1 MAFMINA
8 LSADLTV
15 ASCLLEVT
23 FFLSLDIE
31 IRFDLK
37 FGVYKSSLKI
47 IFLLIPFAIVC
58 NSTFPLPLMVN
69 IDPLLVPSLV
79 VGFSKSVRLVNSD
92 LSAKQCVAT

>member
-15 ASCLLEVT
+15 ASCLLKVT

-37 FGVYKSSLKI
+37 FGVYKT
-47 IFLLIPFAIVC
+47 IFED
-58 NSTFPLPLMVN
+58 N
-69 IDPLLVPSLV
+69 ISFNPICYCL
-79 VGFSKSVRLVNSD
+79 
-92 LSAKQCVAT
+92 